1 MAQGDLRRLRRHPG
15 YPLFYATAT
24 LTRFADEMFSVG
36 VVLLVLHRTGSAP
49 LAGATVAAITLPSL
63 VTGPVLGAWLDR
75 AGRRRRQA
83 MILDQVLA
91 ATSIVAIVL
100 LAGNAPDW
108 TVPAVAVLAGITW
121 PLSFGGFTSLIPV
134 IVPDE
139 LLAQAN
145 ALEATSFNLAII
157 AGPALAGT
165 ISAIWSPAAS
175 LLTEAA
181 LTLGAIVMIARVAA
195 MDAAPRATAE
205 PIMAIVRAGLSH
217 LVSTP
222 VLRGVS
228 AAGALALGGLG
239 LLTVAFPFLAA
250 DELGVDRSVA
260 GYMWAAFAAGSMV
273 GALLLVR
280 MQTRWRPERVM
291 LAAIGG
297 MGLVMLSWPLA
308 GTVPAAL
315 GLIALG
321 GLVDGPGLSSQFA
334 ARQRWTPSGLLGQI
348 FTTAASMKVG
358 AFALGAAF
366 AGPAVVALGAHGTIV
381 LAACLQL
388 AAVLLGLALGA
399 AGEPT
404 AERHSLGVGA
414 ALGTEPATRPSAAL
428 AADDL
433 DDGASAAGA
442 KHETLGGGEAAGYS
456 DGASAAGA
464 KHETLGGGEAA
475 GYSGLQQEDAVHEQ
489 RDAERDRPA
498 VQVPLDER
506 APAEGAGAGPAD
518 AERAG
523 EAAVLPRVEQDEEDE
538 RHGYED
544 LQNREDRVHGR
555 G

>member
-1 MAQGDLRRLRRHPG
+1 MVQGDLRRLRRHPG

-36 VVLLVLHRTGSAP
+36 VVLLVLHRTGSAE

-83 MILDQVLA
+83 MILDQILA
-91 ATSIVAIVL
+91 ATSIVGIVL

-108 TVPAVAVLAGITW
+108 TVPGVALLAGITW

-165 ISAIWSPAAS
+165 ISAIWGPGAS

-181 LTLGAIVMIARVAA
+181 LTLGAIGLIARVTA
-195 MDAAPRATAE
+195 MDAAPVRTSE
-205 PIMAIVRAGLSH
+205 PLLAIVRAGLRH
-217 LVSTP
+217 LVGTP

-228 AAGALALGGLG
+228 ASGALALGGLG

-250 DELGVDRSVA
+250 DELGADRSVA
-260 GYMWAAFAAGSMV
+260 GYMWAAFAAGSGV

-291 LAAIGG
+291 LAAIGA
-297 MGLVMLSWPLA
+297 MGLVMLTWPLA

-334 ARQRWTPSGLLGQI
+334 ARQRWTPSALLGQI

-366 AGPAVVALGAHGTIV
+366 AGPAVVALGAGGTIV

-388 AAVLLGLALGA
+388 AAVGLGIVLGA
-399 AGEPT
+399 AGEPA

-414 ALGTEPATRPSAAL
+414 ALAEPATDPSAALAEPATDPSAAL
-428 AADDL
+428 AADGL
-433 DDGASAAGA
+433 D
-442 KHETLGGGEAAGYS
+442 
-456 DGASAAGA
+456 
-464 KHETLGGGEAA
+464 
-475 GYSGLQQEDAVHEQ
+475 LQQDDRVHEQ
-489 RDAERDRPA
+489 RDAKPDRPPI
-498 VQVPLDER
+498 QVALDER
-506 APAEGAGAGPAD
+506 AAPEGTGAGAAD
-518 AERAG
+518 AERAR
-523 EAAVLPRVEQDEEDE
+523 EAAVLPRVQQHEEDQ
-538 RHGYED
+538 RHGDED
-544 LQNREDRVHGR
+544 LQDRQERVHGR
-555 G
+555 GL